1 MGNIVLHKTPRSEIE
16 PPTDAARLG
25 LAPLPPPTLA
35 ERIENAVDGLERF
48 RERPLLIGLL
58 VLVIALA
65 ALGLPILRATDDSRA
80 VDEFIPNVALTPTT
94 AVGSTGVDVVVHVSG
109 AVVSPGVYSVPA
121 TARVID
127 AIEGAGGAT
136 TEADLDQ
143 LNLAA
148 VVGDGQQIRVPMKGE
163 VLPSAPLGGAAAAPV
178 DLNHADVVAL
188 QSLKGIGPATA
199 EAIVTFR
206 EQNGP
211 FRSVDDLLDVP
222 GIGPAK
228 LSAIVDDVVVR

>member
-1 MGNIVLHKTPRSEIE
+1 MFQKTPRSEIE
-16 PPTDAARLG
+16 PPADAAQLG
-25 LAPLPPPTLA
+25 LAPLPPPTLS

-48 RERPLLIGLL
+48 RERPLLIGLV
-58 VLVIALA
+58 VLVIAVG
-65 ALGLPILRATDDSRA
+65 ALGLPVLRSTDDPRA
-80 VDEFIPNVALTPTT
+80 VDALIPNVALTPTT
-94 AVGSTGVDVVVHVSG
+94 AVAPAPVDVVVHVSG
-109 AVVSPGVYSVPA
+109 AVVSPGVYSVPP

-127 AIEGAGGAT
+127 AIERAGGAT
-136 TEADLDQ
+136 TDADLDQ

-148 VVGDGQQIRVPMKGE
+148 VVGDGQQIRVPMMGE
-163 VLPSAPLGGAAAAPV
+163 VLPSTPVDNPVANPV
-178 DLNHADVVAL
+178 DLNHADVAAL
-188 QSLKGIGPATA
+188 QSLQGIGPATA
-199 EAIVTFR
+199 EAIVVFR